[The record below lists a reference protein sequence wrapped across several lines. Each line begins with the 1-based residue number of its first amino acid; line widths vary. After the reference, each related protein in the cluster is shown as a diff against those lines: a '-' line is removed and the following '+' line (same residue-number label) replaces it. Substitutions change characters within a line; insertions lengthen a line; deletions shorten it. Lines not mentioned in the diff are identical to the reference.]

1 MIFNSF
7 GFFFFFCNLNFNKLS
22 LRASTGRWLKMT
34 QTRSIRE
41 TTIVIRENINWWIVI
56 KGFLTLI
63 KYR

>member
-7 GFFFFFCNLNFNKLS
+7 FFFFFLQSFNKLS